1 MSPQPRPLI
10 HFDNRSSQNS
20 RASLLIRGAFL
31 TVALVVLASS
41 AGAQAITGRITDAA
55 SNEPLAGARVS
66 IIGQAQGAIARG
78 DGTYRLPASAG
89 TLILRVYT
97 IGYSPQVAPVVVTG
111 VGATRDYKLTKGGQQ
126 LEANIVTGT
135 RLNDRTVLNAPVPVD
150 VLGAAE
156 IQQTGAVETNQI
168 LQLLAPSFNFPR
180 PAVSDGT
187 DHIRP
192 STLRGLG
199 PDQVLVLVN
208 GKRRHTSALVNVN
221 GTIGRGSTG
230 VDLNA
235 IPASSIERIEILRD
249 GAAAQ
254 YGSDAIAGV
263 INVILKADPITD
275 LGVQVGSSFTKIP
288 ARAGYSAA
296 GAAPDERLT
305 DGDVSS
311 VDANT
316 GMNFRGG
323 GFVHVS
329 GQYDNRG
336 STNRSL
342 PDTRTQYLAG
352 SPKINDPAWNNRLTY
367 RQGDA
372 HVNQFSA
379 MLNSALPMM
388 ASGAQIYAFGGGTH
402 REGQGAGNFR
412 RSLDNNNVRAIYPD
426 GFLPLINSTI
436 NDYSG
441 TVGVRGELRGW
452 RYDLSGL
459 YGHNSFRFDITNTVN
474 PTLGVASPTEFYAGT
489 LKFGQATANLDLV
502 RGFPVSAFSGP
513 LNVALGL
520 EARRDMY
527 GIGAGEPNSY
537 IDGGVKVLDGPNT
550 GAATTP
556 GSQVFAGFRP
566 TDAGDHSRSNVAG
579 YVDFQANVLPQF
591 LLGVAGR
598 SEHYSD
604 FGGTTTGKVNAR
616 YEFIPGYALRGA
628 LSTGFR
634 APSLAQEFYASTAT
648 NFLIVNGVNT
658 PVEIRTLPAESG
670 PAKALGAEPLKAEK
684 SVNGSLGLAL
694 APLSNLNLTVD
705 YYHIR
710 IKDRIVLSGNF
721 QGITAFLAEQGFPGV
736 GSARFFTNAIDTR
749 TNGVD
754 VVARYALD
762 LGRVGITRFTG
773 GYNHTGTV
781 VKRVSSTPTILA
793 SQQITLFDRLERSR
807 IEEGQPHETLNL
819 TLDHTLNRLFVM
831 LHTTRYGKVGRRGET
846 NPQLDQTWPEKWV
859 SDANLSYG
867 VTRQLRF
874 TIGANNIFDIY
885 PERNIVPLNN
895 SGIFPYSAFGPAPF
909 GYNGRFVYAKAR
921 YTM

>member
-1 MSPQPRPLI
+1 
-10 HFDNRSSQNS
+10 
-20 RASLLIRGAFL
+20 
-31 TVALVVLASS
+31 
-41 AGAQAITGRITDAA
+41 
-55 SNEPLAGARVS
+55 
-66 IIGQAQGAIARG
+66 
-78 DGTYRLPASAG
+78 
-89 TLILRVYT
+89 
-97 IGYSPQVAPVVVTG
+97 
-111 VGATRDYKLTKGGQQ
+111 
-126 LEANIVTGT
+126 
-135 RLNDRTVLNAPVPVD
+135 
-150 VLGAAE
+150 
-156 IQQTGAVETNQI
+156 
-168 LQLLAPSFNFPR
+168 
-180 PAVSDGT
+180 
-187 DHIRP
+187 
-192 STLRGLG
+192 
-199 PDQVLVLVN
+199 
-208 GKRRHTSALVNVN
+208 
-221 GTIGRGSTG
+221 
-230 VDLNA
+230 
-235 IPASSIERIEILRD
+235 
-249 GAAAQ
+249 
-254 YGSDAIAGV
+254 
-263 INVILKADPITD
+263 
-275 LGVQVGSSFTKIP
+275 
-288 ARAGYSAA
+288 
-296 GAAPDERLT
+296 
-305 DGDVSS
+305 
-311 VDANT
+311 
-316 GMNFRGG
+316 
-323 GFVHVS
+323 
-329 GQYDNRG
+329 
-336 STNRSL
+336 
-342 PDTRTQYLAG
+342 
-352 SPKINDPAWNNRLTY
+352 
-367 RQGDA
+367 
-372 HVNQFSA
+372 
-379 MLNSALPMM
+379 
-388 ASGAQIYAFGGGTH
+388 
-402 REGQGAGNFR
+402 
-412 RSLDNNNVRAIYPD
+412 
-426 GFLPLINSTI
+426 
-436 NDYSG
+436 
-441 TVGVRGELRGW
+441 
-452 RYDLSGL
+452 
-459 YGHNSFRFDITNTVN
+459 
-474 PTLGVASPTEFYAGT
+474 
-489 LKFGQATANLDLV
+489 
-502 RGFPVSAFSGP
+502 
-513 LNVALGL
+513 
-520 EARRDMY
+520 
-527 GIGAGEPNSY
+527 
-537 IDGGVKVLDGPNT
+537 
-550 GAATTP
+550 
-556 GSQVFAGFRP
+556 VFAGFRP